1 MGVTEKLHEKGE
13 RDMVTAWLGDG
24 RGEEQ
29 SRDWAHWSQECERYR
44 GTEMSIVH
52 RF

>member
-24 RGEEQ
+24 RGEERVKRLG
-29 SRDWAHWSQECERYR
+29 SLELN
-44 GTEMSIVH
+44 GTKEQ
-52 RF
+52 R